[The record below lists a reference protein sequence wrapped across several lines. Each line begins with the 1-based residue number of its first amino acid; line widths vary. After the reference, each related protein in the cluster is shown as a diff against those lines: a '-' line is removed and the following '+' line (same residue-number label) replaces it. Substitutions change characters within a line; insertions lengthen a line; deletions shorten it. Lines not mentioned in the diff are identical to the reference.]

1 MATKPSPGGSD
12 GTWGTELNAYLA
24 VSLASDGKIKDGAVL
39 EAATES
45 GDGDRTV
52 ADKAYVDA
60 QIAAAH
66 VSARCKAWV
75 THNSAGVI
83 QGSGFNITSTGRNS
97 IGDYTV
103 TWDTDFADT
112 DYAVSINS
120 HTATDEG
127 TFCSIKTKAVGS
139 VRYTVT
145 NRAGSNVD
153 FACDVM
159 AFGDQ

>member
-12 GTWGTELNAYLA
+12 GTWDAELNAFLD
-24 VSLASDGKIKDGAVL
+24 VSLASDGKVLDGAVFSTS
-39 EAATES
+39 AAP
-45 GDGDRTV
+45 TV
-52 ADKAYVDA
+52 DAGVANKKYVDDE
-60 QIAAAH
+60 ITAAH

-83 QGSGFNITSTGRNS
+83 QGSGFNITSTVQNDT
-97 IGDYTV
+97 GDYTV

-112 DYAVSINS
+112 NYAVSITS

>member
-12 GTWGTELNAYLA
+12 GTWGAELNAHLEI
-24 VSLASDGKIKDGAVL
+24 SLASDGKVKTEALQTDSTAPSADAAV
-39 EAATES
+39 AN
-45 GDGDRTV
+45 
-52 ADKAYVDA
+52 KKYVDD
-60 QIAAAH
+60 QITASH
-66 VSARCKAWV
+66 VAARCKAWV
-75 THNSAGVI
+75 THNSSGTI
-83 QGSGFNITSTGRNS
+83 QGSGYNITSTGRNAL
-97 IGDYTV
+97 GDYTV

-112 DYAVSINS
+112 NYAVSINS
-120 HTATDEG
+120 HTVTDEG

-159 AFGDQ
+159 AFGTQ